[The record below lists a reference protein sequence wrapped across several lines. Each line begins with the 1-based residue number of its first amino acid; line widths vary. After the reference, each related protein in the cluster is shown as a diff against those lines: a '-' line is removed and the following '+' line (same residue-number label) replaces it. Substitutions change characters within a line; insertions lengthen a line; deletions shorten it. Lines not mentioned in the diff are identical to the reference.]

1 MAAVMSDSPPVFTI
15 EEANDLL
22 PRLKALVGAQMDRR
36 WEIER
41 GLERLAQRIGT
52 APDSVRIED
61 SDPLPVRELKRD
73 LIERVESYRAAW
85 REVEGLG
92 VVLKDPRR
100 GLVDFYGQVD
110 GRFVW
115 LCWKYGEDAVTHFHG
130 FDEGFAGRRP
140 IEPIVRQRHLN

>member
-15 EEANDLL
+15 EEANALL

>member
-1 MAAVMSDSPPVFTI
+1 MPDSPPVFTI
-15 EEANDLL
+15 EEANALL

-92 VVLKDPRR
+92 VVLKTP
-100 GLVDFYGQVD
+100 
-110 GRFVW
+110 
-115 LCWKYGEDAVTHFHG
+115 
-130 FDEGFAGRRP
+130 DEGLSTSMDRSTVGSFGCAGSMGKMP
-140 IEPIVRQRHLN
+140 

>member
-1 MAAVMSDSPPVFTI
+1 MPYSPTVFTI
-15 EEANDLL
+15 EEANALL

-36 WEIER
+36 SEIER

-73 LIERVESYRAAW
+73 LIERVESYRAGW
-85 REVEGLG
+85 REVEELG

-140 IEPIVRQRHLN
+140 IEATVRQRHLN